1 MKRVALV
8 FVLAALTSMIG
19 CRKEAG
25 KETPADNDIL
35 YVDATVEA
43 TLLESKVSLDGKTP
57 VWNAGDRIGIF
68 TSDGQLC
75 PAFTAGEGGAS
86 STTFSGQKP
95 SGSVLTTA
103 FYPYDSGAS
112 VSGGSITLTLPHE
125 QSGNAADAIMVAA
138 GSQEGGF
145 VFHNVCCL
153 VKFSVP
159 SSLNVRKVEIL
170 SDGLL
175 SGSFSVNTS
184 SFAVSAGSPSSSSD
198 KSVVLSSSSALSGEY
213 VLAVVPGTGKRLQ
226 MAFTRGDGKIALVNK
241 DFGTGKPFAAGVI
254 KNIGTVPASLEFF
267 DAAQV
272 GNPVTSQMSQSLTV
286 LPESTPQITN
296 GDFET
301 WTIDGT
307 NLPNNWNSFQTAG
320 GSWAGS
326 AYDSSNRQ
334 VMRSTDKRP
343 GSTGSYSCMI
353 WARRI
358 VVKILGMTVADAVAQ
373 GNLTTGKVIAGS
385 TDAAGTGNFNQTLR
399 NSTSKVVSTNN
410 PHYMPFTGRPDSLAI
425 WVKFIPYGTDS
436 SHPYAKV
443 EVILHDDYDYKSG
456 YNSSDCTGGT
466 HHIGEATDKNIAK
479 TNNSWKRLSIP
490 FKYDYSTTPNYVLVN
505 IATNSYPG
513 GGNAK
518 EKSTGGNDADRLYID
533 DIEMIYNR
541 YCRLSIP
548 SQGWATMYVDFKV
561 KVPAGAQVY
570 YVTELVNGYA
580 SLKQI
585 PAGSVIPAG
594 TAVIVKSSSSS
605 VTFEPGTSTPVSIS
619 GNILKGTLSAKT
631 CQSGTCYVLSSAST
645 SSTPVFALYNG
656 TSIKANTAY
665 IEP

>member
-1 MKRVALV
+1 MMKRVALV
-8 FVLAALTSMIG
+8 FVLSALTSMIG

-95 SGSVLTTA
+95 SGSVLATA
-103 FYPYDSGAS
+103 FYPYDSGAT

-125 QSGNAADAIMVAA
+125 QSGSAADAIMVAA

-170 SDGLL
+170 SDGHL
-175 SGSFSVNTS
+175 SGSFSVNTN

-254 KNIGTVPASLEFF
+254 KDIGTVPASLEFF

-272 GNPVTSQMSQSLTV
+272 GNPVTSQMSQTLTV

-296 GDFET
+296 GNFET
-301 WTIDGT
+301 WTLDGD
-307 NLPNNWNSFQTAG
+307 NLPNNWNSFQTFEIG
-320 GSWAGS
+320 GSWFEQLTLKLG
-326 AYDSSNRQ
+326 YDSKNRQ
-334 VMRSTDKRP
+334 VAKSTDKRP
-343 GSTGSYSCMI
+343 GSSGSYSCRI
-353 WARRI
+353 WSRS
-358 VVKILGMTVADAVAQ
+358 VASIATAQ
-373 GNLTTGKVIAGS
+373 GNLTTGRVYAS
-385 TDAAGTGNFNQTLR
+385 NTSAAGTGNYNYTDQDGSITI
-399 NSTSKVVSTNN
+399 NN
-410 PHYMPFTGRPDSLAI
+410 KSNPFHMNFTGRPDSLVVWI
-425 WVKFIPYGTDS
+425 KFNQPEGTDS
-436 SHPYAKV
+436 NHPYSKV
-443 EVILHDDYDYKSG
+443 EAILHDNVDYKSG
-456 YNSSDCTGGT
+456 YNASDCTGGT
-466 HHIGEATDKNIAK
+466 HHIGEASINNITK
-479 TNNSWKRLSIP
+479 TNGAWKRFALP
-490 FKYDYSTTPNYVLVN
+490 FKYNYSTTPSFILIN

-513 GGNAK
+513 GGK
-518 EKSTGGNDADRLYID
+518 KNDEMFID

-570 YVTELVNGYA
+570 YVTEFVNGYA

-605 VTFEPGTSTPVSIS
+605 VTFEPGTGTPVSIS

-631 CQSGTCYVLSSAST
+631 CQSGKCYVLSSAST